1 VFHRVGKP
9 RARGRDVCVAQR
21 NVFAGGCRARRPLA
35 CQLVDGSVSDRARAV
50 SYAKMHKNA
59 NHYDPNAG
67 FDAQSINESLHAT
80 DTRRND
86 NFYRD
91 RANLLLKLDENGK
104 V

>member
-1 VFHRVGKP
+1 MRRTAECVCRGIS
-9 RARGRDVCVAQR
+9 RAAAFGLP
-21 NVFAGGCRARRPLA
+21 F
-35 CQLVDGSVSDRARAV
+35 VDGSVSGRGRAV
-50 SYAKMHKNA
+50 SYAKMRKNA